1 MGFVDVPGHERFVK
15 NMLAGV
21 GGIDL
26 VLLVIAADE
35 SIKPQTREHFEICRL
50 LGTRQGLVALTKAD
64 LVDPEA
70 GIVTGKTMRYSVS
83 LTNTID
89 LARRLT
95 ERLGGARIYLKRE
108 DLLHTG
114 AHKINNCL
122 GQGLLAERMGKRRI
136 IAETGAGQHGVATAT
151 VAATLAVKDT
161 SRVIPMCH
169 AIPVTGI
176 EVEFTDG
183 DTWIEATVR
192 VRSFG
197 RTGVEM
203 EALTGVTVA
212 LLTIWDMVKSAEKD
226 EKGQYPATRIEDIR
240 VLEKRKG

>member
-1 MGFVDVPGHERFVK
+1 MTKFSHIQGDAVHMVE
-15 NMLAGV
+15 V
-21 GGIDL
+21 GEKEE
-26 VLLVIAADE
+26 VRREAIAA
-35 SIKPQTREHFEICRL
+35 
-50 LGTRQGLVALTKAD
+50 
-64 LVDPEA
+64 
-70 GIVTGKTMRYSVS
+70 GKIYLRSE
-83 LTNTID
+83 TID
-89 LARRLT
+89 AIRSGRTVKGNVL
-95 ERLGGARIYLKRE
+95 
-108 DLLHTG
+108 
-114 AHKINNCL
+114 
-122 GQGLLAERMGKRRI
+122 
-136 IAETGAGQHGVATAT
+136 ATAT